1 MSSPGTTARR
11 FPVPA
16 DSAVDTRTK
25 IGLAGLV
32 IAPIGVPG
40 LALALRYHRADG
52 LAATRSGA
60 SQSGT

>member
-1 MSSPGTTARR
+1 
-11 FPVPA
+11 VPA